1 MVLSVES
8 RECLLVAES
17 CVVPD
22 HEVQMGQREEGRAL
36 QVGEIDVQSCGVWRL
51 PEAFRQWGV
60 VWNYWIRRLHTEKVV
75 VTRLGRSL
83 KPL

>member
-1 MVLSVES
+1 MSVES

-51 PEAFRQWGV
+51 PEAFRQCGLELLDQKASHGKGGGDQV
-60 VWNYWIRRLHTEKVV
+60 RKEFETAV
-75 VTRLGRSL
+75 RS
-83 KPL
+83 